1 MTRRVE
7 SDPLET
13 MRPPEPLVRLPEAH
27 SRGAAAPDLAS
38 FESLAPRAPFPRLQ
52 GRFRNFGE
60 VVEVEL
66 ESGPNAAAEAR
77 AAIGV
82 LEGDA
87 DPDVLDDLRLLV
99 SEMVTNSVR
108 HAGAPPGAPI
118 GLAISLS
125 GGVARVEVTDAGRG
139 FEPSPRNAPQLE
151 AGGWGLHLV
160 DRLATR
166 WGVERGR
173 PARVW
178 FELEPAV

>member
-1 MTRRVE
+1 MR
-7 SDPLET
+7 PLE
-13 MRPPEPLVRLPEAH
+13 PLLRLPEPH
-27 SRGAAAPDLAS
+27 QRRVAANDLGS
-38 FESLAPRAPFPRLQ
+38 FESLAQRAPFPRWE
-52 GRFRNFGE
+52 GRFRDFGN
-60 VVEVEL
+60 VIEVEL
-66 ESGPNAAAEAR
+66 ESGPDAAAEAR
-77 AAIGV
+77 AAIGA

-118 GLAISLS
+118 GLAISLT

-139 FEPSPRNAPQLE
+139 FEPSPRKAPQLE

-178 FELEPAV
+178 FEVAPAA